1 MAPRITLN
9 LTADGELEIW
19 LNPEGRDVLVK
30 ELQGLS
36 ERNDH
41 FHFGPSP
48 SGEVEVSSRAY
59 RPDESSWSMGKSSSD
74 QTDGTPSTIRML
86 WASRRGSQQCR
97 LGVPGRS
104 RQ

>member
-9 LTADGELEIW
+9 LTANGELEIW

-41 FHFGPSP
+41 FHFGPS
-48 SGEVEVSSRAY
+48 GEVEVSSRTY
-59 RPDESSWSMGKSSSD
+59 RSDDKLLHGKVLFRPDAWDVEHFPHVID
-74 QTDGTPSTIRML
+74 QSTR
-86 WASRRGSQQCR
+86 
-97 LGVPGRS
+97 
-104 RQ
+104 

>member
-1 MAPRITLN
+1 MASRITLN

-19 LNPEGRDVLVK
+19 LNPEGRDVLIK

-48 SGEVEVSSRAY
+48 FGEVEVTSRTY
-59 RPDESSWSMGKSSSD
+59 RTNDKLLEHGKVYFRPDAWDAEHFPHVMG
-74 QTDGTPSTIRML
+74 QSTR
-86 WASRRGSQQCR
+86 
-97 LGVPGRS
+97 
-104 RQ
+104 